1 MTRAEALEQF
11 KDRHCGKVEALENE
25 FVSGIESGIEEIMDR
40 FLGAFGEIAEQAQ
53 EQDKSMC
60 VFFQFSLLRYDLL
73 QDMARIRLDVMDG
86 YWYLDKAPL
95 YTEIDLSFL
104 FAPYFSWRTEL
115 LTDMR
120 EYMGKVNQYDVERM
134 VQEAV
139 MSAAGSLTQILRIL
153 FRRIEEQE
161 NFARIPKGAFWD
173 MQFGEYRDYSEP
185 IMRVNREQR
194 SKDEWLQKIADE
206 EETSGSMQFDWWYQA
221 ELTEGNCQG
230 KALDYIVF
238 ENCSLKGIDFEGAQM
253 TGARFLNCKLEQCS
267 FKQANLTQGEFD
279 HCRFTDCDFTQAGL
293 QQAVFSLEG
302 LEAEW
307 FDDKQQEEM
316 LVAGGVEA

>member
-1 MTRAEALEQF
+1 MTRTEALEQF

-25 FVSGIESGIEEIMDR
+25 FVNGIEPGIEEIMDR
-40 FLGAFGEIAEQAQ
+40 FLGAFGEISEQAQ

-139 MSAAGSLTQILRIL
+139 MSAAGSLIQILRIL

-206 EETSGSMQFDWWYQA
+206 EETSGRMQFDWWYQT

-279 HCRFTDCDFTQAGL
+279 HCRFTDCDFTGAGL

>member
-25 FVSGIESGIEEIMDR
+25 FVNGIEPGIEEIMDR

-60 VFFQFSLLRYDLL
+60 VFFQFSLLRFDLL

-139 MSAAGSLTQILRIL
+139 MSAAGSLIQILRIL

-161 NFARIPKGAFWD
+161 NFARIPRGAFWD

-206 EETSGSMQFDWWYQA
+206 EETSGRMQFDWWYQA

-238 ENCSLKGIDFEGAQM
+238 ENCCLKGIDFEGAQM

-279 HCRFTDCDFTQAGL
+279 HCQFTDCDFTGAGL

>member
-25 FVSGIESGIEEIMDR
+25 FVSGIEPGIEQIMDR

-104 FAPYFSWRTEL
+104 FTPYFSWRTEL
-115 LTDMR
+115 LSDMR

-194 SKDEWLQKIADE
+194 SNDEWLQKIADE
-206 EETSGSMQFDWWYQA
+206 EETPGRMQFDWWYQA

-267 FKQANLTQGEFD
+267 FKQANLSQGEFD
-279 HCRFTDCDFTQAGL
+279 HCRFTDCDFTGAGL

>member
-1 MTRAEALEQF
+1 MTRTEALEQF
-11 KDRHCGKVEALENE
+11 KERHCGKVEALENE
-25 FVSGIESGIEEIMDR
+25 FVNGIEPGIEEIMDR

-139 MSAAGSLTQILRIL
+139 MSAAGSLIQILRIL

-206 EETSGSMQFDWWYQA
+206 EETSGRMQFDWWYQT

-279 HCRFTDCDFTQAGL
+279 HCQFTDCDFTGAGL

>member
-11 KDRHCGKVEALENE
+11 KDRYCGKVEELENE
-25 FVSGIESGIEEIMDR
+25 FVSGIESGIEQIMDR
-40 FLGAFGEIAEQAQ
+40 FLGAFGEIAEQTQ

-104 FAPYFSWRTEL
+104 FTPYFSWRTEL
-115 LTDMR
+115 LSDMR

-194 SKDEWLQKIADE
+194 SNDEWLQKIADE
-206 EETSGSMQFDWWYQA
+206 EETSGRMQFDWWYQA

-267 FKQANLTQGEFD
+267 FKQANLSQGEFD
-279 HCRFTDCDFTQAGL
+279 HCRFTDCDFTGAGL